1 MKLDP
6 GKMNP
11 GSGPVHLVGIGGSGM
26 SGIARI
32 LLARGFQVSGSD
44 VRESQE
50 IMALRALG
58 ARINIGHA
66 AQNLLQFEKSVSV
79 VITSTAIRDDNSELI
94 EAKNLRCEVLHRS
107 DALASLLFEKK
118 SIAIAGTHG
127 KTTTTSMTAVV
138 LQSLGLDPSYA
149 IGAGLGSAGSNA
161 HHGNGDFFV
170 IEADESDKSF
180 LAYSPES
187 AIITNIEADHMD
199 QFSSLDEIESAF
211 YDFASSVSDTLV
223 LCGDDPG
230 IQRLLAHLDRERV
243 TYGLLS
249 TNDLVISDFHPVQS
263 GSIFT
268 AHLKGRK
275 LGAFKLQVPGLH
287 NVLNAAS
294 VIAMLLEYGLS
305 VEGIK
310 KGLADFV
317 GARRRFDIRGVVS
330 GITVVD
336 DYAHHPTEIAAT
348 LKAAREVAPRGQIIV
363 IFQPHRFSRLQAFMD
378 EFANALSMADQV
390 AIMDVYGAGESAIP
404 GVSGVR
410 LASLIPGA
418 EFLPSFLDISEWA
431 AKIAKPG
438 DYIFT
443 LGAGDVTLLG
453 PAILEQIEA
462 IKR

>member
-44 VRESQE
+44 VRDTQE

-66 AQNLLQFEKSVSV
+66 ARNLLQFEKPASV

-94 EAKNLRCEVLHRS
+94 EAKNLHCEVLHRS

-180 LAYSPES
+180 MAYSPES

-199 QFSSLDEIESAF
+199 QFASLEEIENCF
-211 YDFASSVSDTLV
+211 YDFAGSVSRSLV

-230 IQRLLAHLDRERV
+230 IQRLLLRLDRESV

-249 TNDLVISDFHPVQS
+249 TNDLVISDFHSVHS

-275 LGAFKLQVPGLH
+275 LGAFKLQVPGVH

-305 VEGIK
+305 VEGVR
-310 KGLADFV
+310 KGLADFA
-317 GARRRFDIRGVVS
+317 GARRRFDIRGISS
-330 GITVVD
+330 GVTVVD
-336 DYAHHPTEIAAT
+336 DYAHHPTEIVAT
-348 LKAAREVAPRGQIIV
+348 LKAARDVAPRGRIIV
-363 IFQPHRFSRLQAFMD
+363 IFQPHRFTRLQAFMND
-378 EFANALSMADQV
+378 FVSALLLADDV
-390 AIMDVYGAGESAIP
+390 AIMDVYGAGESPIV
-404 GVSGVR
+404 GVSGAR
-410 LASLIPGA
+410 LASLIQGA
-418 EFLPSFLDISEWA
+418 EFLPSFLDVSEWA

-438 DYIFT
+438 DFIFT
-443 LGAGDVTLLG
+443 LGAGDVTLIG
-453 PAILEQIEA
+453 PIILEQIES